1 MIKIVLLF
9 KSIIMLAVTYLF
21 KLTPRHNVTK
31 RMDFELEKLLRNDES
46 WAKAQKLFT
55 LYSFQIYKKVILI
68 ALPWTILD
76 IYLIINLSHLE
87 YWLIISIIVETIVV
101 SILLYWLVFKVN
113 RNINL
118 IPVSLVQRHG
128 GIEYILDAIFRF
140 KLPLIYEPLY
150 RCFDRFVPICVIMFA
165 RTFFKCIW
173 NSFSSK

>member
-21 KLTPRHNVTK
+21 KLTPPTQRNKTYGFRTRK
-31 RMDFELEKLLRNDES
+31 ALRNDES

-55 LYSFQIYKKVILI
+55 LYSFQIYKKVIFI

-113 RNINL
+113 RNI
-118 IPVSLVQRHG
+118 
-128 GIEYILDAIFRF
+128 
-140 KLPLIYEPLY
+140 
-150 RCFDRFVPICVIMFA
+150 
-165 RTFFKCIW
+165 
-173 NSFSSK
+173 

>member
-1 MIKIVLLF
+1 
-9 KSIIMLAVTYLF
+9 MLAVTYLF

-31 RMDFELEKLLRNDES
+31 RMDFELEKLYVMMKVGQS
-46 WAKAQKLFT
+46 SKLFT

-113 RNINL
+113 RNI
-118 IPVSLVQRHG
+118 
-128 GIEYILDAIFRF
+128 
-140 KLPLIYEPLY
+140 
-150 RCFDRFVPICVIMFA
+150 
-165 RTFFKCIW
+165 
-173 NSFSSK
+173 

>member
-1 MIKIVLLF
+1 
-9 KSIIMLAVTYLF
+9 MLAVTYLF

-113 RNINL
+113 RNI
-118 IPVSLVQRHG
+118 
-128 GIEYILDAIFRF
+128 
-140 KLPLIYEPLY
+140 
-150 RCFDRFVPICVIMFA
+150 
-165 RTFFKCIW
+165 
-173 NSFSSK
+173 